1 MMFAPGSGVAR
12 DVITISIRL
21 IKKDLLTEEEKLW
34 INNYHM
40 QVREIVKEHL
50 SDFEISWLLK
60 ATAAI

>member
-1 MMFAPGSGVAR
+1 MDGKPCSGL
-12 DVITISIRL
+12 IR
-21 IKKDLLTEEEKLW
+21 KEMLTEDEKQW
-34 INNYHM
+34 INSYHM